1 MLGQLRPESPLDQG
15 LLQLLEEALLS
26 EQIFRFRI
34 ARKQLL
40 QKLRRNRRFG
50 RHASLLQK
58 VNSQKPAYT
67 ILKTPS
73 RDAPL
78 APVIRDAEPQELA
91 LLWPRHRALR
101 RVDLQP
107 QLIGQEPAH

>member
-34 ARKQLL
+34 ARKQLIK
-40 QKLRRNRRFG
+40 KLRRNRRFG

-67 ILKTPS
+67 SFRTPS
-73 RDAPL
+73 IGDLPSRPRDRGEL
-78 APVIRDAEPQELA
+78 LFERDLNRVVTSKIRYFD
-91 LLWPRHRALR
+91 R
-101 RVDLQP
+101 
-107 QLIGQEPAH
+107 

>member
-34 ARKQLL
+34 ARKQLIK
-40 QKLRRNRRFG
+40 KLRRNRRFG

-67 ILKTPS
+67 SFRTPS
-73 RDAPL
+73 MRATRLPTCGPTAPIAAMRSRQSSL
-78 APVIRDAEPQELA
+78 SAA
-91 LLWPRHRALR
+91 
-101 RVDLQP
+101 
-107 QLIGQEPAH
+107 